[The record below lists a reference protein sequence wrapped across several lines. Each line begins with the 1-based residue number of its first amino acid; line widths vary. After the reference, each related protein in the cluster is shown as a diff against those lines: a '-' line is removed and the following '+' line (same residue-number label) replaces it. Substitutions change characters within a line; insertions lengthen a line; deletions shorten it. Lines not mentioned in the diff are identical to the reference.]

1 MLPPQPP
8 VAGRQSANAD
18 PWRVWTIP
26 NALSVLRLVF
36 IPVFAFSIW
45 QGHML
50 SAAIILVL
58 ASVTDFFDGVI
69 ARAFNQR
76 SRLGRL
82 LDPAVD
88 RLYIATALVML
99 AVVGAL
105 PWLVVVLLLARDVI
119 LAVHVPIFAHYGYAP
134 ISVNAAGKVG
144 AFMLMSAFPL
154 LLVRFAWVST
164 SIWAQITYSAGVA
177 ALIWGAGLYCWSAF
191 IYLKQITRV
200 LSEAVK

>member
-8 VAGRQSANAD
+8 VAGRQLASAD

-26 NALSVLRLVF
+26 NALSALRLAF
-36 IPVFAFSIW
+36 IPVFALSIW

-58 ASVTDFFDGVI
+58 ASVTDFLDGVI

-82 LDPAVD
+82 LDPAAD
-88 RLYIATALVML
+88 RLYIATALIML

-105 PWLVVVLLLARDVI
+105 PWLVVALLLARDVI

-134 ISVNAAGKVG
+134 ISVNAAGKAG

-177 ALIWGAGLYCWSAF
+177 TLIWGAGLYCWSAF

>member
-8 VAGRQSANAD
+8 VAGRQGASAD

-26 NALSVLRLVF
+26 NALSALRLTF
-36 IPVFAFSIW
+36 IPVFALSIW

-58 ASVTDFFDGVI
+58 ASVTDFLDGVI

-82 LDPAVD
+82 LDPAAD
-88 RLYIATALVML
+88 RLYIATALIML

-119 LAVHVPIFAHYGYAP
+119 LAVVLPIFAH
-134 ISVNAAGKVG
+134 
-144 AFMLMSAFPL
+144 
-154 LLVRFAWVST
+154 
-164 SIWAQITYSAGVA
+164 
-177 ALIWGAGLYCWSAF
+177 
-191 IYLKQITRV
+191 
-200 LSEAVK
+200 

>member
-1 MLPPQPP
+1 M
-8 VAGRQSANAD
+8 
-18 PWRVWTIP
+18 
-26 NALSVLRLVF
+26 
-36 IPVFAFSIW
+36 
-45 QGHML
+45 
-50 SAAIILVL
+50 
-58 ASVTDFFDGVI
+58 
-69 ARAFNQR
+69 
-76 SRLGRL
+76 
-82 LDPAVD
+82 
-88 RLYIATALVML
+88 
-99 AVVGAL
+99 
-105 PWLVVVLLLARDVI
+105 VVLLLARDVI

-177 ALIWGAGLYCWSAF
+177 TLIWGAGLYFWSAF